1 MDPEDNDE
9 ESTGGREVRRA
20 LELIEAATTLPSQT
34 TLQGAQD
41 AAREAY
47 EAYLERPDDFSRLRA
62 ESAIH
67 ELARAEHQY
76 VNTCAAEG
84 RFVRVRTLPV
94 LKAKVWD
101 GKMTLDPALAHQ
113 QDEAMEKRKIA
124 TVSEHRARA
133 AFHEHEAAVVCD
145 PVAVPALRAKAEACL
160 YDWRQAQVLAN
171 KAELHL
177 YAWHVPQPCTMEAL
191 KADVWGRTDLQ
202 EDARDSRLPL
212 ISSI

>member
-1 MDPEDNDE
+1 MDPPDP
-9 ESTGGREVRRA
+9 VRRA
-20 LELIEAATTLPSQT
+20 LDLIDSVTSLPPQT
-34 TLQGAQD
+34 TLQGAED
-41 AAREAY
+41 AARDAY
-47 EAYLERPDDFSRLRA
+47 EAYVERPDDFSRLRA
-62 ESAIH
+62 ESTIH

-101 GKMTLDPALAHQ
+101 GKITLDPALATQ
-113 QDEAMEKRKIA
+113 QVEAVQKRKIA

-145 PVAVPALRAKAEACL
+145 PLAVPALRAKAEACL
-160 YDWRQAQVLAN
+160 YDWRHDQVQAN

-202 EDARDSRLPL
+202 DDARDSRLPL
-212 ISSI
+212 VSSI